1 MKSESTVYPQEVEM
15 LQGKK
20 LVNFLIE
27 EKTRVGMDG
36 TEYKYYE
43 YEQRHLPVDAQ
54 QIDVDKLIARETKI
68 IVNKRKD
75 EALGRLTVKTSS
87 GKVFYADA
95 MSRADISDEISIAID
110 TGITSIIWKLAEDIN
125 GQRIVEVTLDELKEA
140 RQLAMAE
147 KATIV
152 GIK

>member
-1 MKSESTVYPQEVEM
+1 MKSESTVYPQEVEI

-27 EKTRVGMDG
+27 EKIRTGMDG

-54 QIDVDKLIARETKI
+54 QIDVDKLIARESKI
-68 IVNKRKD
+68 IVDKRKD
-75 EALGRLTVKTSS
+75 EALERLTVETSS

-95 MSRADISDEISIAID
+95 TSRADMSDAISICID
-110 TGITSIIWKLAEDIN
+110 TGAVSTIWKLARDID

-140 RQLAMAE
+140 RQLSMAE
-147 KATIV
+147 KANII
-152 GIK
+152 GIS